1 MRLLTWV
8 EGPMMIDGKVSP
20 DLMEKVGAYLGRM
33 HLALGSFY
41 DKALLRGHTW
51 WVKPSLAIY
60 L

>member
-1 MRLLTWV
+1 
-8 EGPMMIDGKVSP
+8 MMIDGKVSP